1 MKIIDKVA
9 LIVTN
14 NGSILST
21 KSKGKNKYYIPG
33 GKRENDESDEQTLI
47 REIKEELS
55 VDIITESIEYVG
67 TFKAQSD
74 GAKEGII
81 VKMTCY
87 KANYKGDLIADN
99 EIEEIRWLNF
109 SDLEIISEVD
119 KIIFKHL
126 KDKGLLI

>member
-1 MKIIDKVA
+1 MKEIDKIA
-9 LIVTN
+9 LIEIE
-14 NGSILST
+14 NGKILST

-33 GKRENDESDEQTLI
+33 GKRENSETDVQTLI

-55 VDIITESIEYVG
+55 VDIIQESIEYVG

-74 GAKEGII
+74 GATDGII

-87 KANYKGDLIADN
+87 QANYIGDIKADN